1 MTNSNIIFGC
11 RMVLALLIFCIVLP
25 ASVFAGE
32 DDETETA
39 TTKGLEP
46 ILSYIST
53 SWDTLTRSMEDC
65 STVVD
70 PKLAEHSV
78 LYLPAEMP
86 VSAQVEDMQRRCHVQ
101 VKALPEKI
109 QHPGQLDTSK
119 LDPPGLLY
127 LEHKYVVPGGR
138 FNEMY
143 GWDSYFIVRG
153 LVRDGRSDLAKGM
166 IENFFFEIEHYGTV
180 LNANRSYYL
189 SRSQPPF
196 LTSMIVAVH
205 DAEKAAG
212 RDDKKWLERAF
223 AFAAKD
229 WEMWTREPHLAGD
242 TGLAR
247 YYDFGDTPAPE
258 SLKDETDHYRKVA
271 SYFLNH
277 PEQDRGYLVR
287 KTVSSKDL
295 VTAGVGKHYSV
306 QICDVSP
313 TAERVGCDQTEEIT
327 LSRDFYRGD
336 RSMRESGFDVSFRFG
351 PHGAATHHYA
361 AVCLNSLLYKYEKDL
376 TAISTELGHAKEAD
390 EWKKRAR
397 QRGENIQKYLWDAQR
412 GFFFDYN
419 TDRKERST
427 YEYITT
433 FYPLWAGL
441 ATKEQAAAVMKNVAR
456 LEQPGGLVMSPYETE
471 GQWDFPYAWA
481 PTQLL
486 AIEGMRNYGFNTD
499 ADRISYNFVS
509 MVAQNFRHD
518 GTIREKYNAVTRSS
532 ETSVKAGYNIN
543 VVGFGWTNAVFLVFL
558 QDLPQAMAEKLAQE
572 QLQPVG
578 VN

>member
-1 MTNSNIIFGC
+1 
-11 RMVLALLIFCIVLP
+11 MVLLLLLVSIVLP

-32 DDETETA
+32 GGETESA
-39 TTKGLEP
+39 KTKGLEP
-46 ILSYIST
+46 ILDYISK
-53 SWDTLTRSMEDC
+53 SWDTLTRSLEDC

-70 PKLAEHSV
+70 PKLAENSV
-78 LYLPAEMP
+78 LYLPAGFSVP
-86 VSAQVEDMQRRCHVQ
+86 AQVTEMQRRCHVQ
-101 VKALPEKI
+101 VKALPHKI
-109 QHPGQLDTSK
+109 DHPGQIDTSK

-153 LVRDGRSDLAKGM
+153 LVRDGRVELAKGM
-166 IENFFFEIEHYGTV
+166 IENFFFEIAHYGTV

-196 LTSMIVAVH
+196 LTSMILAVH

-212 RDDKKWLERAF
+212 HEDKKWLERAYSY
-223 AFAAKD
+223 AAKD
-229 WEMWTREPHLAGD
+229 WEMWAREPHLAGD

-271 SYFLNH
+271 SYFLNN
-277 PEQDRGYLVR
+277 PAQDRGYMVR
-287 KTVSSKDL
+287 KSATPAKDQS
-295 VTAGVGKHYSV
+295 VPPVGKLYSV
-306 QICDVSP
+306 QICDVG
-313 TAERVGCDQTEEIT
+313 TTDRTGCDEAEEIT
-327 LSRDFYRGD
+327 LSRDFYRAD

-361 AVCLNSLLYKYEKDL
+361 AVCLNSLLFKYERDL
-376 TAISTELGHAKEAD
+376 EAISTMLGRAKDAE
-390 EWKKRAR
+390 EWKKRAER
-397 QRGENIQKYLWDAQR
+397 RGANVQKYFWDAQR

-419 TDRKERST
+419 IDRNERST

-433 FYPLWAGL
+433 LYPLWAGA
-441 ATKEQAAAVMKNVAR
+441 ATKEQAAAVMKNVGK

-481 PTQLL
+481 PTQLV
-486 AIEGMRNYGFNTD
+486 AIEGMRKYGFNSD
-499 ADRISYNFVS
+499 ADRISYNFIS
-509 MVAQNFRHD
+509 MVAENFRHD
-518 GTIREKYNAVTRSS
+518 GTIREKYNATTRSS
-532 ETSVKAGYNIN
+532 ETAVKAGYNIN

-558 QDLPQAMAEKLAQE
+558 HDLPQAMVEKLAEE
-572 QLQPVG
+572 QLHAMA
-578 VN
+578 N

>member
-1 MTNSNIIFGC
+1 
-11 RMVLALLIFCIVLP
+11 
-25 ASVFAGE
+25 
-32 DDETETA
+32 
-39 TTKGLEP
+39 
-46 ILSYIST
+46 
-53 SWDTLTRSMEDC
+53 
-65 STVVD
+65 
-70 PKLAEHSV
+70 
-78 LYLPAEMP
+78 
-86 VSAQVEDMQRRCHVQ
+86 
-101 VKALPEKI
+101 
-109 QHPGQLDTSK
+109 
-119 LDPPGLLY
+119 
-127 LEHKYVVPGGR
+127 
-138 FNEMY
+138 
-143 GWDSYFIVRG
+143 
-153 LVRDGRSDLAKGM
+153 
-166 IENFFFEIEHYGTV
+166 
-180 LNANRSYYL
+180 
-189 SRSQPPF
+189 
-196 LTSMIVAVH
+196 MIVAVH

-212 RDDKKWLERAF
+212 HDDKKWLERAF

-229 WEMWTREPHLAGD
+229 WEMWTREPHLAGN

-277 PEQDRGYLVR
+277 PDQDRGYLVR
-287 KTVSSKDL
+287 KTVSGKDL
-295 VTAGVGKHYSV
+295 VTAPVGKHYSV
-306 QICDVSP
+306 QICDVS
-313 TAERVGCDQTEEIT
+313 TSTERVSCDETEEIT

-376 TAISTELGHAKEAD
+376 ATISRELGRAKEAD
-390 EWKKRAR
+390 EWKKRAE

-419 TDRKERST
+419 TDRQERST

-433 FYPLWAGL
+433 FYPLWAGV
-441 ATKEQAAAVMKNVAR
+441 ATKEQAAAVMKNIGK

-481 PTQLL
+481 PTQLV
-486 AIEGMRNYGFNTD
+486 AIEGIRKYGFNAD
-499 ADRISYNFVS
+499 ADRISYNFLS

-558 QDLPQAMAEKLAQE
+558 HNLPQTMAEKLAEE
-572 QLQPVG
+572 QIHQPVG
-578 VN
+578 AN